1 MTLSADDDIEALRA
15 RLAQV
20 NDPSVTPPVAEARNA
35 QAAYGTSLP
44 LPAGIERTK
53 VMLGGMPTERL
64 HPSDTKQQRAF
75 LLLHSG
81 GYSAG
86 TAADHAALAAHLAL
100 SAEATG
106 YVPEYRRAPE
116 YPFPAAVEDAIDA
129 YRGLLHAGLASDKIV
144 VAGDSTGGGMA
155 IAVAQ
160 QAAALGLPKPA
171 GIYAI
176 SPWADLTQTNAS
188 YDARGPYD
196 PMLSRTS
203 LQGRA
208 DVYLNG
214 ADPRSPLASPV
225 FGDFADFPPLLV
237 HVGTDEVLLG
247 DAIALARQASLAG
260 SDVTLRVW
268 ARMIHIFPWFH
279 SHLQAGRTA
288 IEEAGKWIADVTL
301 RHPHTATT
309 GPTQAIEPA
318 R

>member
-1 MTLSADDDIEALRA
+1 MAPPCRCRPAFDRTY
-15 RLAQV
+15 
-20 NDPSVTPPVAEARNA
+20 VT
-35 QAAYGTSLP
+35 
-44 LPAGIERTK
+44 
-53 VMLGGMPTERL
+53 LGGVPTERL
-64 HPSDTKQQRAF
+64 HPSGTTQRRAF

-86 TAADHAALAAHLAL
+86 TAADHAALAAQLAL
-100 SAEATG
+100 AADATG

-116 YPFPAAVEDAIDA
+116 DPFPAAVDDAIDA

-160 QAAALGLPKPA
+160 QAAAVGLPKPA

-176 SPWADLTQTNAS
+176 SPWADLTQTNDS
-188 YDARGPYD
+188 YDARGPHD
-196 PMLSRTS
+196 PMLSRAS

-225 FGDFADFPPLLV
+225 FGDFSDFPPLLI

-268 ARMIHIFPWFH
+268 AKMIHIFPWFH
-279 SHLQAGRTA
+279 SHLQAGRLA
-288 IEEAGKWIADVTL
+288 IEEAGKWIADVT
-301 RHPHTATT
+301 
-309 GPTQAIEPA
+309 A